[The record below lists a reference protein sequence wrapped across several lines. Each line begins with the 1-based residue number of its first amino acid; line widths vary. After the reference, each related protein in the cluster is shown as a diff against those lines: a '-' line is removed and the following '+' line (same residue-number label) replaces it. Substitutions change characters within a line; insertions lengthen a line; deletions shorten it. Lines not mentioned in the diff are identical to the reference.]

1 MPLPTISTP
10 SFELTL
16 PSSGKKIKYR
26 PFLVKEEKV
35 LILALETGDTADI
48 TRAIKDVLKACIST
62 RGVKVDQ
69 LPTFDIEYLFLN
81 VRARSVGETVRVLVN
96 CPDDG
101 GETQVPVEID
111 INDVQVVKNENHSID
126 IDIDGQYKL
135 RMKYP
140 SLYQFIENNF
150 ETSLTPE
157 ATVNKAF
164 KVIAECMD
172 TIFTAEDA
180 WDAKDYSAKERLDFI
195 EQLNSKQYKEVEKF
209 FATMPKLTHSFEVE
223 NPNTKVKNTITL
235 EGLADFFA

>member
-16 PSSGKKIKYR
+16 PSNEKKIKYR

-48 TRAIKDVLKACIST
+48 TRAIKDVLKACIIT

-111 INDVQVVKNENHSID
+111 INDVQVVKNKDHSID
-126 IDIDGQYKL
+126 VDIDGQYKL

-140 SLYQFIENNF
+140 SLDQFINNNF
-150 ETSLTPE
+150 DFRDEEQDVFKMVAACVDLVYDDET
-157 ATVNKAF
+157 AY
-164 KVIAECMD
+164 D
-172 TIFTAEDA
+172 DFTE
-180 WDAKDYSAKERLDFI
+180 KEMIKFL
-195 EQLNSKQYKEVEKF
+195 EQFNSKQFKEIEKF
-209 FATMPKLTHSFEVE
+209 FDTMPKLSHTMKVL
-223 NPNTKVKNTITL
+223 NPNTGVENEVVL
-235 EGLADFFA
+235 EGLSSFFA

>member
-16 PSSGKKIKYR
+16 PSNEKKIKYR

-48 TRAIKDVLKACIST
+48 TRAIKDVLKACIIT

-81 VRARSVGETVRVLVN
+81 VRARSVGENVRVLVN

-111 INDVQVVKNENHSID
+111 INDVQVVKNKDHSID
-126 IDIDGQYKL
+126 VDIDGQYKL

-140 SLYQFIENNF
+140 SLDQFINNNF
-150 ETSLTPE
+150 DFRDEEQDVFKMVAACVDLVYDDET
-157 ATVNKAF
+157 AY
-164 KVIAECMD
+164 D
-172 TIFTAEDA
+172 DFTE
-180 WDAKDYSAKERLDFI
+180 KEMIKFL
-195 EQLNSKQYKEVEKF
+195 EQFNSKQFKEIEKF
-209 FATMPKLTHSFEVE
+209 FDTMPKLSHTMKVL
-223 NPNTKVKNTITL
+223 NPNTGVENEVVL
-235 EGLADFFA
+235 EGLSSFFA

>member
-16 PSSGKKIKYR
+16 PSNEKKIKYR

-48 TRAIKDVLKACIST
+48 TRAIKDVLKACIIT

-111 INDVQVVKNENHSID
+111 INDVQVVKNKDHSID
-126 IDIDGQYKL
+126 VDIDGQYKL

-140 SLYQFIENNF
+140 SLDQFINNNF
-150 ETSLTPE
+150 DFRDEEKDVFKMVAACVDLVYDDET
-157 ATVNKAF
+157 AY
-164 KVIAECMD
+164 D
-172 TIFTAEDA
+172 DFTE
-180 WDAKDYSAKERLDFI
+180 KEMIKFL
-195 EQLNSKQYKEVEKF
+195 EQFNSKQFKEIEKF
-209 FATMPKLTHSFEVE
+209 FDTMPKLSHTMKVL
-223 NPNTKVKNTITL
+223 NPNTGVENEVVL
-235 EGLADFFA
+235 EGLSSFFA